1 MFQTTNQI
9 IIIYIYHLV
18 IYIYIYTPSGY
29 YIYIY
34 IYIHQQVPWQ
44 FQYTDHL
51 PDMPRTFW
59 TFEWWNHQDGRHF
72 EPFLIITPNRADT
85 DNYDYIY
92 NYIYN
97 FIYIYRWHTITILYK
112 HYYRLK
118 PRSKKYVTQ
127 LAYFILR
134 PASQIDTT
142 DTTDTRF
149 FASWLPLQSAAWV
162 CDDHLHLP
170 WFQLESKPTDSEFHS
185 GTNKLM
191 FIVDTESYYLCKTH
205 KEHSHSWIFRSVS
218 PCGAAAFLN
227 GSYGW
232 SPCHGCPN
240 FLRPARGVD
249 ACHLQM

>member
-9 IIIYIYHLV
+9 IIIYIPSGYLYIYIHHLV
-18 IYIYIYTPSGY
+18 IIYIYTNKFHDNFNIPTICLTCHGPSGHLNGEITRMAGTLSRFWSSPQTGRTLTTMIIY
-29 YIYIY
+29 TIIYIY
-34 IYIHQQVPWQ
+34 
-44 FQYTDHL
+44 
-51 PDMPRTFW
+51 
-59 TFEWWNHQDGRHF
+59 N
-72 EPFLIITPNRADT
+72 
-85 DNYDYIY
+85 
-92 NYIYN
+92 
-97 FIYIYRWHTITILYK
+97 YIYRWHTITILYK

-118 PRSKKYVTQ
+118 PCSKKYVTQ